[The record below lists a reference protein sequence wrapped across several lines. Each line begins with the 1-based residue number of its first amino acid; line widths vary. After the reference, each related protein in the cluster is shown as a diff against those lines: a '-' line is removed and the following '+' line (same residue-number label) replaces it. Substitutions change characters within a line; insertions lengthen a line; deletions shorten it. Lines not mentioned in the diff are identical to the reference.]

1 MHPLKPSK
9 KNEQGAYAVVFAV
22 LVVMLMTVAALAV
35 DIGNAIAR
43 KSDAQGQADFAAL
56 AAGRASDGSL
66 SAADKATIYTAV
78 ADSLNT
84 NSPAN
89 GDCVDAQWG
98 CIDPAD
104 LTDLNLE
111 NGEVTFPDGLIKVT
125 TPNSLVDY
133 GFADI
138 LGGEFETKDIQA
150 SATVGLF
157 SPGTGTLP
165 MYAVS
170 GCDYGPQTLTDPAT
184 GHATP
189 ILPVGLASS
198 ADTNSATLTDVVTPN
213 PSQIPLSDP
222 AAPGPPLTLT
232 GADFHKPTNGPN
244 EAWVTKIGFFLE
256 DGSAPVEVVYNTSD
270 WPAAPAPDP
279 NRTNTSLHIDA
290 IPQQVAT
297 TEDLWWIR
305 VWQAKLDGTDGH
317 WSSIGSAQPLRVG
330 GAVLRCGSGSNDGNF
345 GTLSVPRFDVA
356 TADDLPVNIAR
367 GPDAPLTLA
376 KHTTWVAP
384 DGLCTDGLNGAVM
397 SGDPNPGQNPGT
409 NCLST
414 DPGLPAGV
422 ATKGF
427 VTGLDTSIGFV
438 NGRLDGGLHPTT
450 ACGRPN
456 YNVDL
461 GPQQPNTNNDILSC
475 YLTNGLTLASVASSA
490 SPSGTAFE
498 DDMYLSPRFG
508 WVPVI
513 ADEPSCGGC
522 QNYSIVDFRPVFIT
536 DETELA
542 SKGNSDVTS
551 DNGLIPQ
558 GTDIKEVKVFFFNV
572 DALPNSTP
580 GPVTAYLGVGPKIV
594 RLID

>member
-1 MHPLKPSK
+1 MHPLKRPK

-35 DIGNAIAR
+35 DIGNAVAR
-43 KSDAQGQADFAAL
+43 KSDTQGQADFAAL

-66 SAADKATIYTAV
+66 NAADKATIYSTV

-84 NSPAN
+84 NSPLN
-89 GDCVDAQWG
+89 LDCSEAQYG
-98 CIDPAD
+98 CIYPLD
-104 LTDLNLE
+104 LYDLNLK
-111 NGEVTFPDGLIKVT
+111 NGEVTFPDGNIKVT
-125 TPNSLVDY
+125 TPESLVDY
-133 GFADI
+133 AFAEVF
-138 LGGEFETKDIQA
+138 GYSEQNIQA

-157 SPGTGTLP
+157 SPGVGTLP

-170 GCDYGPQTLTDPAT
+170 GCDYGPQTLTDPAS

-198 ADTNSATLTDVVTPN
+198 ADTASATLTDVVTPN
-213 PSQIPLSDP
+213 PSQIPLSNP
-222 AAPGPPLTLT
+222 AGPGPPLTLT
-232 GADFHKPTNGPN
+232 GVDFHKPTAGSN

-256 DGSAPVEVVYNTSD
+256 DGSAPVEVPYDTRD
-270 WPAAPAPDP
+270 E
-279 NRTNTSLHIDA
+279 TTLHIDA
-290 IPQQVAT
+290 IPEAVAT
-297 TEDLWWIR
+297 REDLWWIR
-305 VWQAKLDGTDGH
+305 VWQEKLNGSEGH
-317 WSSIGSAQPLRVG
+317 WSAIDNAQPLRVG
-330 GAVLRCGSGSNDGNF
+330 GAVLRCGSGSSEGNF
-345 GTLSVPRFDVA
+345 GTLSVPRWDVV

-367 GPDAPLTLA
+367 GPDEPLTLA
-376 KHTTWVAP
+376 KHTSWVAP
-384 DGLCTDGLNGAVM
+384 DGLCTDGLNNAVM

-422 ATKGF
+422 ATKGL
-427 VTGLDTSIGFV
+427 VTGLNTSIGFV
-438 NGRLDGGLHPTT
+438 KGRLDGGEHPTT
-450 ACGRPN
+450 ACGRSN

-475 YLTNGLTLASVASSA
+475 YLTNGLTLASVASGA

-498 DDMYLSPRFG
+498 DDMYLSPRFA

-513 ADEPSCGGC
+513 ADEPTCGGC
-522 QNYSIVDFRPVFIT
+522 QNYSIIDFRPAFIT

-542 SKGNSDVTS
+542 SNGSSDVTS
-551 DNGLIPQ
+551 NNGLIPQ

-572 DALPNSTP
+572 DSLPNSTP